1 MNARIS
7 AVGVSLNSFLSDKIE
22 PMSTVYDEWTYNLY
36 KESDSIIK
44 SISNDWEVNDDSRTK
59 YITLNNI
66 QI

>member
-1 MNARIS
+1 LNARIS